1 MPGMQKGLQKF
12 FNEIKDL
19 AVTLKTETFE
29 KTFKIKHLGQLVD
42 ATRE

>member
-29 KTFKIKHLGQLVD
+29 KTFKIKHLGHLVH
-42 ATRE
+42 ATHE